1 MRLGSI
7 LRWAASARATAMM
20 KERLVTSEVPANVSV
35 NESGGCWDPSI
46 ARRAVT
52 RPLDFFLMNIEL
64 RKKVCLASRWVW
76 GERRR
81 RLAYLVSCLSVSFD
95 MAAAISE
102 AGRVREAR
110 AIDIF
115 FCSLGRDV
123 DGDGEG
129 GMVVEL

>member
-64 RKKVCLASRWVW
+64 RKKACLASRWVR
-76 GERRR
+76 GGRRR

-110 AIDIF
+110 AIDI
-115 FCSLGRDV
+115 SVL
-123 DGDGEG
+123 
-129 GMVVEL
+129 